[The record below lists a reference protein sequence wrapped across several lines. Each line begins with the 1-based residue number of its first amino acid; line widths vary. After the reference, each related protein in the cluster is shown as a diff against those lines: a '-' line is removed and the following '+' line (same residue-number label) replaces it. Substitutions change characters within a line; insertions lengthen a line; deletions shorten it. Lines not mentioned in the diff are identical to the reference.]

1 MAFDTSATPTRVT
14 QDGSFMGKTFWT
26 FTGTDSDASTAIDI
40 VAAPGAGKA
49 LYITGVILETAL
61 DADAFPQ
68 LQDGDGTLLFGP
80 WISGTV
86 GAHII
91 NWKFDNPLKL
101 VSNKALAV
109 KAAAAGSVYVYV
121 EGFTATG

>member
-1 MAFDTSATPTRVT
+1 MPFDTSATPTRT
-14 QDGSFMGKTFWT
+14 ENGSFMGKTYWT

-49 LYITGVILETAL
+49 LYITGVIIQTAL

-68 LQDGDGTLLFGP
+68 LQDGAATLLFGP
-80 WISGTV
+80 WLSGTV
-86 GAHII
+86 GANII
-91 NWKFDNPLKL
+91 SWKFENPIR
-101 VSNKALAV
+101 VTSNKSIAV
-109 KAAAAGSVYVYV
+109 KCAAAGSVYVYV